1 MKPTYEELESLVARL
16 QRSQITRGD
25 ALRRVRVNGVLQF
38 AEDLLTL
45 PGAKQEDKLKV
56 ARMCREERLGCSPY
70 LTLDKAKEI
79 VRYRKANKWDG
90 MMNGVTAWAAAV
102 KVLKAHGIDHETV

>member
-38 AEDLLTL
+38 AEDMLTL
-45 PGAKQEDKLKV
+45 PGATQEDKLKV
-56 ARMCREERLGCSPY
+56 ARMCREARLDHSPY
-70 LTLDKAKEI
+70 LTLEKAKEI
-79 VRYRKANKWDG
+79 VRFRKANKWDG
-90 MMNGVTAWAAAV
+90 MMTGVTTYAAALR
-102 KVLKAHGIDHETV
+102 VLKAYGIDHETV